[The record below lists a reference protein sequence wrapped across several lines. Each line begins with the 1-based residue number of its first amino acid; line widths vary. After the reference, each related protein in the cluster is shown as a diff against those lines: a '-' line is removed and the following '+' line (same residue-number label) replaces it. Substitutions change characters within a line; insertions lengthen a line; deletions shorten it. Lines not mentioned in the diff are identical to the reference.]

1 MRWSGRNAK
10 RSQCGVEGRWNLGAE
25 SRRFLQHSDTEL
37 VVILAKV
44 FSVPELSDPSVS
56 RLELFSV
63 VPMLV
68 GYGENMNVTG
78 KQESKICVMTWTVSE
93 TATRAA
99 VVRCLHCA
107 DPEWPRHTAIIP
119 LTQSPGGPCPHYP
132 GQPRSPAK
140 PGTSHSVAQ
149 TPQRGCWVQTN
160 LLPYT
165 TAEQSGEQTQLRW

>member
-1 MRWSGRNAK
+1 MEPWGGIEAVSPAFGYRACCHLGE
-10 RSQCGVEGRWNLGAE
+10 GVFGSRAIGSISIETRIILGGTDACW
-25 SRRFLQHSDTEL
+25 
-37 VVILAKV
+37 IW
-44 FSVPELSDPSVS
+44 
-56 RLELFSV
+56 
-63 VPMLV
+63 
-68 GYGENMNVTG
+68 GNMNVTG

-107 DPEWPRHTAIIP
+107 DPLWPRHTAIIP